1 MNLKGSVDLTSQ
13 KAWQLTVAVFCDLDR
28 LTGKDVPV
36 NQLIFGRGL
45 AKLLRPLDRNCSARG
60 SASIT

>member
-1 MNLKGSVDLTSQ
+1 TSQ

-45 AKLLRPLDRNCSARG
+45 AKLLRPLGWDECCYAAMFDPGGARD
-60 SASIT
+60 